1 MSKIGGYMWVEFVNN
16 GSKQMFKKA
25 DKSNSKAVCMFVAG
39 GKEIDKKVELANQKL
54 LENDVLIRQTQIP
67 KTGLLSTAKKFISK
81 ILKNKI

>member
-39 GKEIDKKVELANQKL
+39 GKEVDKKVEH
-54 LENDVLIRQTQIP
+54 VYR
-67 KTGLLSTAKKFISK
+67 
-81 ILKNKI
+81 